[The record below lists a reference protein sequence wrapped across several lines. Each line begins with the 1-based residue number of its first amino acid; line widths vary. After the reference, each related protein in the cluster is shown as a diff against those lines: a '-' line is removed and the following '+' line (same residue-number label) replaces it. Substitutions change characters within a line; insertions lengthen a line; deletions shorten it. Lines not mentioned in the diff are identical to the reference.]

1 MERRDVRA
9 LHPIPRGRVLDCCA
23 MSTKPQ
29 QSQPNPTDE
38 SLDDEARPVEIDL
51 TDGDDED
58 GETDPVDA
66 VDDDAEDEHEVHGQD
81 DDRLPPP
88 CPDLALSMR
97 VEAILMSVDRPI
109 SESRIVDLLVLQDEG
124 GVKAV
129 RSAVE
134 ELNRAY
140 DESGRCFRV
149 EAVAGGFQMM
159 TRSSV
164 APILSRLHQ
173 SKHSSKL
180 TPAALETLAIVAY
193 RQPILRAE
201 IEAIRGVACGEVLRT
216 LMERRL
222 VKITGRAEELGRPML
237 YGTTKEFL
245 RAFGLA
251 RLEDL
256 PQAKD
261 LREPAR
267 KG

>member
-1 MERRDVRA
+1 MHE
-9 LHPIPRGRVLDCCA
+9 
-23 MSTKPQ
+23 
-29 QSQPNPTDE
+29 QSQ
-38 SLDDEARPVEIDL
+38 SLEEQADSADAHEHDSAPSVEIDL
-51 TDGDDED
+51 EDDQEQGDSVSSAD
-58 GETDPVDA
+58 GEGV
-66 VDDDAEDEHEVHGQD
+66 D

-88 CPDLALSMR
+88 CPDLPLTMR
-97 VEAILMSVDRPI
+97 VEALLMSIDRPI
-109 SESRIVDLLVLQDEG
+109 AESRIVDLLVLQDSG

-129 RSAVE
+129 RQAVE
-134 ELNRAY
+134 SLNNEY
-140 DESGRCFRV
+140 DSTGRCFRV
-149 EAVAGGFQMM
+149 EAVAGGYQMM

-173 SKHSSKL
+173 SKQSSKL

-201 IEAIRGVACGEVLRT
+201 VEAIRGVACGEVLRT
-216 LMERRL
+216 LMERRM
-222 VKITGRAEELGRPML
+222 VKITGRAEEIGRPML